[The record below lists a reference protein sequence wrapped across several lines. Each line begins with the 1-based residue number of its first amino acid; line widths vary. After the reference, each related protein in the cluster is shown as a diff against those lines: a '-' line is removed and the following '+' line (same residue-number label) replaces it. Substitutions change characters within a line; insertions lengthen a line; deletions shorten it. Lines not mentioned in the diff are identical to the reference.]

1 MATKKQQQR
10 KYLRAKEHAR
20 RPPPEEGDE
29 PRPERKPSKSTGRRS
44 SGRQPQ
50 PPTWTRAARR
60 AGIFAG
66 GIFVISQVVPVF
78 GKLSPAAAAL
88 QALVFFLWL
97 VPLGYFMDGFLYRR
111 WQKNS

>member
-10 KYLRAKEHAR
+10 KYQRAKEHAR
-20 RPPPEEGDE
+20 RPRPEEGDE
-29 PRPERKPSKSTGRRS
+29 PRPERKPKSTPRRGG
-44 SGRQPQ
+44 GRQPQ
-50 PPTWTRAARR
+50 PPSWRRAARR

-66 GIFVISQVVPVF
+66 GIFLISQVLPLF

-88 QALVFFLWL
+88 QAAVFFLWL

-111 WQKNS
+111 WLKNS